1 MGFGNWLQLTHRILL
16 PAVFFCIL
24 FPLSLS
30 AQNQASLTST
40 AVSEEAVKAAPPINF
55 SLENSSTVTLG
66 QERVFK
72 MTGPFGGD
80 VAMLA
85 VDPRD
90 AHHILTGTNDGQLF
104 RSNDDG
110 ITWKRLKPGLN
121 AHGFSIKT
129 ILFDREKAGIIYVGC
144 NQIKDAV
151 DDATGGALFV
161 SENNGESWREIAPLR
176 GRSIR
181 GMVQSS
187 IDPSVLLI
195 ASRDGI
201 YRTKDRG
208 QNWERIT
215 PESDPELK
223 AFHSV
228 AVDPRDVNIIY
239 VGTSHL
245 PWKTL
250 DGGLTWK
257 LAGNKESGL
266 IDDSDIFSIRISEE
280 NPETVLL
287 SACSGIYRTLNA
299 GEKWTKIQGM
309 PFESRRTHT
318 IYRHPSRPEVIFAGT
333 TEGLWRTID
342 DGQNWAAVTSRRQ
355 VINAVSVNPEQPDR
369 VYIGT
374 ENDGIQVSID
384 GGENFEPSNLGF
396 VNRHVRVVTHDRT
409 ERGRVYAGI
418 IFDKAAGG
426 FFVSNDGGLTWEQS
440 SRGMGASDIYSI
452 YQPQDRPETIY
463 AGTNQG
469 LYRSEDRGLSWAKVL
484 KEKVIAPK
492 PNEQP
497 QTSTNNPAPTVRNV
511 VQKKP
516 VAKPVQKRPAAKPKV
531 IAPKDDTVDLQKQIF
546 AIAQLFPRSS
556 EESGGLIATT
566 WDGLFIN
573 RDEKKGWKQIKFEN
587 TSYPFFNTVVTNPA
601 VPGLILVGTEVG
613 IFVSRDNGDSFA
625 PVPFAT
631 EAKRVQNITFD
642 PREASTIYVGTSSG
656 FFITTDGGQT
666 WEQRSNGL
674 RTQIAARAVVINPTN
689 PDELYV
695 GDQGIGGLFHSTN
708 KGKSWELIETVKLP
722 SNRFLSLSADPF
734 DASTVCAGSF
744 SGGVLVIS
752 KQSVIRKRLVNGEN

>member
-1 MGFGNWLQLTHRILL
+1 MGFGNWLQLTHRILH
-16 PAVFFCIL
+16 PVIFFCLI
-24 FPLSLS
+24 FSGSLS
-30 AQNQASLTST
+30 AQNQAALTT
-40 AVSEEAVKAAPPINF
+40 TTISEGVVKVAPPISF
-55 SLENSSTVTLG
+55 SIEHSSTVTLG

-80 VAMLA
+80 VEMLA

-104 RSNDDG
+104 RSTDDG

-129 ILFDREKAGIIYVGC
+129 ILFDREKAGVIYVGC

-151 DDATGGALFV
+151 DDATGGDLFV
-161 SENNGESWREIAPLR
+161 TSNNGESWREIMPLR

-181 GMVQSS
+181 GMVQAS
-187 IDPSVLLI
+187 IDPNVLLI

-215 PESDPELK
+215 PDNDPELK

-228 AVDPRDVNIIY
+228 AVDPRDANIIY

-257 LAGNKESGL
+257 LAGNKETGL

-280 NPETVLL
+280 NPDTVLL

-355 VINAVSVNPEQPDR
+355 VINAVSVNPAQPDR

-374 ENDGIQVSID
+374 QDGGIQISID
-384 GGENFEPSNLGF
+384 GGENFEPSNIGF
-396 VNRHVRVVTHDRT
+396 VSRQVRVVKHDRT

-418 IFDKAAGG
+418 LFDDTAGG
-426 FFVSNDGGLTWEQS
+426 FFVSNDGGLTWEQAT
-440 SRGMGASDIYSI
+440 RGMGKSDVFTI
-452 YQPQDRPETIY
+452 YQLQDRPETIY
-463 AGTNQG
+463 AGTNHG
-469 LYRSEDRGLSWAKVL
+469 LYRSDDRGLSWAKVL
-484 KEKVIAPK
+484 KEKSSAPK
-492 PNEQP
+492 PNELP
-497 QTSTNNPAPTVRNV
+497 QITSTKPASTVRNV

-516 VAKPVQKRPAAKPKV
+516 VQKRPATKSKV
-531 IAPKDDTVDLQKQIF
+531 VVPKDDTVDLQKQIF
-546 AIAQLFPRSS
+546 SIAQLFPRSG
-556 EESGGLIATT
+556 EETSGLIVTT

-573 RDEKKGWKQIKFEN
+573 RDEKKGWKQIKFDN

-613 IFVSRDNGDSFA
+613 LFVSRDNGDSFA
-625 PVPFAT
+625 PMPFAG

-656 FFITTDGGQT
+656 FFITNDGGQT
-666 WEQRSNGL
+666 WDQRSNGL
-674 RTQIAARAVVINPTN
+674 RTQVAASAVVLNPAN

-695 GDQGIGGLFHSTN
+695 GDQWLGGLFHSKN
-708 KGKSWELIETVKLP
+708 KGKSWELINTGKLP
-722 SNRFLSLSADPF
+722 SNRFWSLSADPF
-734 DASTVCAGSF
+734 DASTFCAGSF
-744 SGGVLVIS
+744 SGGVMVIS
-752 KQSVIRKRLVNGEN
+752 KQPIIRKRVVNGEN